1 MQKTLTK
8 KQGEKFEVIFL
19 SSKGR
24 VSGVSKS
31 CLFNSG

>member
-24 VSGVSKS
+24 DEERQRERGLYPK
-31 CLFNSG
+31 